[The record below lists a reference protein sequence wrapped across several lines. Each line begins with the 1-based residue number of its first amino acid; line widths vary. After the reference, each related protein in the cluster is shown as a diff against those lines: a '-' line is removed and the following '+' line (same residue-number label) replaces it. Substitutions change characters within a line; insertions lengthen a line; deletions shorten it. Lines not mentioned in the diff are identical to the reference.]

1 MNNRSLSS
9 AWLASWMSRV
19 SGVLKVMTGQFERQ
33 HDFAPLFLG
42 SCGEP
47 DGEGC
52 EGGGHQT
59 REWLGSFPRVVGHT
73 ERPSRPWDSAEGAVE
88 IEGGADQ

>member
-1 MNNRSLSS
+1 MNPPVDRADVRSARARQVPSRR
-9 AWLASWMSRV
+9 AFLA
-19 SGVLKVMTGQFERQ
+19 
-33 HDFAPLFLG
+33 LFLG

-52 EGGGHQT
+52 EGDGHRT